1 MQGGCEATAGRQ
13 ESGVGERVI
22 EWSRGAARK
31 VKDDQGNA
39 TTTQAAEYKTTNP
52 VLHILVFYLLMLELC
67 VTLAQAIY
75 RQMAT
80 IGEIHSDLVY
90 MS

>member
-1 MQGGCEATAGRQ
+1 MQGGCEATTGRQ

-22 EWSRGAARK
+22 EWSRGAGRK
-31 VKDDQGNA
+31 VKEDQGNA

-67 VTLAQAIY
+67 TVCSSYIQADGNKW
-75 RQMAT
+75 RN
-80 IGEIHSDLVY
+80 SF
-90 MS
+90 